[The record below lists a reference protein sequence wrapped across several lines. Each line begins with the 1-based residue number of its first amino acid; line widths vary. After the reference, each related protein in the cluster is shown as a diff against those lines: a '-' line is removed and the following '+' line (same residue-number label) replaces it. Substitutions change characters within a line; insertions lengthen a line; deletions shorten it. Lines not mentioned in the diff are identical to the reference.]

1 MRAVGMFS
9 TVLFAAVAAAGA
21 WIAVRSIPD
30 MQRYLRM
37 RRM

>member
-1 MRAVGMFS
+1 MRAVGMAS
-9 TVLFAAVAAAGA
+9 TVLFAAIAAVGV
-21 WIAVRSIPD
+21 WIGVRSIPD